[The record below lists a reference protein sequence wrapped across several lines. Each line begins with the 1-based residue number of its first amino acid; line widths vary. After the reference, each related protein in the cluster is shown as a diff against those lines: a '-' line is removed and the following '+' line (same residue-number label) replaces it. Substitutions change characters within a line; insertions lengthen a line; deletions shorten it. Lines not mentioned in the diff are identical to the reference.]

1 MTRTLLIAALSLPA
15 LALSACGGG
24 KDNASAGADVTIET
38 AASQPDLAKGPSSEG
53 MTAIDAVTGDAAAMP
68 EDSSGP
74 TAYDLA
80 RHEQAAAPTAEK
92 QAEEAPAN
100 DTEAAAPSEP
110 ETPAG

>member
-1 MTRTLLIAALSLPA
+1 
-15 LALSACGGG
+15 
-24 KDNASAGADVTIET
+24 
-38 AASQPDLAKGPSSEG
+38 

>member
-1 MTRTLLIAALSLPA
+1 
-15 LALSACGGG
+15 
-24 KDNASAGADVTIET
+24 
-38 AASQPDLAKGPSSEG
+38 
-53 MTAIDAVTGDAAAMP
+53 MP

-80 RHEQAAAPTAEK
+80 RHERAAAPAAEK

>member
-1 MTRTLLIAALSLPA
+1 MTRTLLIAALGLPA

-38 AASQPDLAKGPSSEG
+38 AASQPELAKGSGDG
-53 MTAIDAVTGDAAAMP
+53 MTAIDAATGDAAAMP

-80 RHEQAAAPTAEK
+80 RHERAAAPAAEK